1 MEQDRKQRKPNSK
14 KWKRYLP
21 MMILA
26 LVGALGGYLY
36 YRLLGCASGACPIT
50 SNPYIS
56 TIYGGVIGTLLGYVV
71 TPGKKKEE
79 QGA

>member
-1 MEQDRKQRKPNSK
+1 MEQARKQPQPKSK

-36 YRLLGCASGACPIT
+36 YRLVGCASGACPIT

>member
-1 MEQDRKQRKPNSK
+1 MEQDVKKGNQNWK

-21 MMILA
+21 TIILA
-26 LVGALGGYLY
+26 VVGAIGGYLY
-36 YRLLGCASGACPIT
+36 YRFVGCASGTCPIT

-56 TIYGGVIGTLLGYVV
+56 TIYGGVLGALIGSIV

>member
-1 MEQDRKQRKPNSK
+1 
-14 KWKRYLP
+14 

-36 YRLLGCASGACPIT
+36 YRFVGCASGACPIT